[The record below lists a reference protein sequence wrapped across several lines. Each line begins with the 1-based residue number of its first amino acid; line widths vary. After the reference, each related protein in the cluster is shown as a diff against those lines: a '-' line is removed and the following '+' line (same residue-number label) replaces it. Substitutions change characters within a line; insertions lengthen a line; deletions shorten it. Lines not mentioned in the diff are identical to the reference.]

1 MSDVPFTPEPPS
13 LTPPPPPP
21 PPPPVTP
28 AKTEFDFVKPFAY
41 VFEDPR
47 WLTKILIGGLFYLA
61 GFMLIGW
68 FFILGYVAQTMRN
81 VILGQPRPLPEWDNL
96 GDYFG
101 EGAMLFAVGFVWM
114 LPIFALVGMIIVPAI
129 ASGALQNHG
138 SAGAEAL
145 SAMTAGITGVLSCL
159 MVPVGL
165 AITVFLPASFLFVVV
180 ERRFGAAFELGR
192 IWTFIRNN
200 LANYLLAVV
209 VYLVARFLGGF
220 GVALCCIGVVF
231 TGFWSF
237 LITGYAFAQTY
248 RLATTA
254 R

>member
-13 LTPPPPPP
+13 PVPPPPPP
-21 PPPPVTP
+21 PAAP
-28 AKTEFDFVKPFAY
+28 ATQEFDFVKPFSF
-41 VFEDPR
+41 VFDDPR
-47 WLTKILIGGLFYLA
+47 WVNKILLGGLFYLA
-61 GFMLIGW
+61 GFLLVGW
-68 FFILGYVAQTMRN
+68 FFILGYVAQLMRN

-101 EGAMLFAVGFVWM
+101 EGALLFAVGFVWM
-114 LPIFALVGMIIVPAI
+114 LPIFALVGIIIVPAI
-129 ASGALQNHG
+129 VSGALDAHHTAAAQAA
-138 SAGAEAL
+138 SF
-145 SAMTAGITGVLSCL
+145 MTAGVTAVFSCL
-159 MVPVGL
+159 MVPLGL

-180 ERRFGAAFELGR
+180 ERRFGAAFEFAR
-192 IWTFIRNN
+192 IWAFIRNN

-209 VYLVARFLGGF
+209 VYLIARFLAGF
-220 GVALCCIGVVF
+220 GIALCCIGVVF

-248 RLATTA
+248 RLATTP